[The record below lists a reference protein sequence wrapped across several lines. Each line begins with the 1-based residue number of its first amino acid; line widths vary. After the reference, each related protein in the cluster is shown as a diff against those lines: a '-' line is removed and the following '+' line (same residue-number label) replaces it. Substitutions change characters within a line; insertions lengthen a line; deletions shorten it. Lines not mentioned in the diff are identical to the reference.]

1 MNTTLKLQ
9 DTDPII
15 GKKSRLENYWKDRG
29 FDDFYSQFRGGIKL
43 PRTHHDTNSLEDLV
57 KYYKLKAIGFGNWVT
72 QEDRFNYVQALKIA
86 FFDLNRI
93 LGFPGNNIGLNALS
107 ISFGARGKGKA
118 LAHYEPW
125 SSIVNITRYHD
136 EGGDK
141 KELWAQTG
149 GAGSLAHEYGHFLDY
164 TFAGMKPNGKTASLS
179 GGRSI
184 RMQVSNTDNPGS
196 LHVIMNELINSLN
209 VRNGYES
216 PFRQRLNAVQGSGD
230 YFIRRNEIFA
240 RVFEQY
246 IFLKLQKAGVKNHF
260 LHDTKYKSLVYLTPA
275 ELEKAVPLIDKLVKA
290 MRNSL

>member
-1 MNTTLKLQ
+1 MSTLKLQ

-15 GKKSRLENYWKDRG
+15 GKQSRLENYWKDRG

-43 PRTHHDTNSLEDLV
+43 PRTHHDTNSLDEIV

-93 LGFPGNNIGLNALS
+93 LAFPGNNIGLNALS

-125 SSIVNITRYHD
+125 SSIVNITRYHN

-141 KELWAQTG
+141 KTLWAETG

-164 TFAGMKPNGKTASLS
+164 TFAVLLRNGKTSSLTC
-179 GGRSI
+179 GRST
-184 RMQVSNTDNPGS
+184 RMMVTDSENPGT
-196 LHVIMNELINSLN
+196 LHSVMNELINSLN
-209 VRNGYES
+209 VQKGKVT
-216 PFRQRLNAVQGSGD
+216 PFRERLNRVTGAGD
-230 YFIRRNEIFA
+230 YFVRRNEIFA

-246 IFLKLQKAGVKNHF
+246 IFLKLQRAGVKNHF
-260 LHDTKYKSLVYLTPA
+260 LHDTKYQSRVYLTGS
-275 ELEKAVPLIDKLVKA
+275 ELERVVPLLDKLVKS
-290 MRNSL
+290 MRNTL